1 MKNSIPVLEAEFHHD
16 GRGPELQK
24 VIWDYRGQILRGFE
38 YFNPEDDYKAEN
50 LRHLLL
56 DKVEVYS
63 MAGEEVHKNI
73 AANGDTRAA
82 IFQIVDS
89 PWKRSFQ
96 QRHIQDCEHFQIM
109 FYDEIF
115 DVICRKI
122 TPGTGPLNTKE
133 AQQAAP
139 RNR

>member
-1 MKNSIPVLEAEFHHD
+1 MKNSIPILEADFYHD

-38 YFNPEDDYKAEN
+38 YFNPEDEYTAEN
-50 LRHLLL
+50 LRHLVL

-63 MAGEEVHKNI
+63 MAGEEVHKHI
-73 AANGDTRAA
+73 AANGKSRAA

-89 PWKRSFQ
+89 PWKASFK

-122 TPGTGPLNTKE
+122 IPGTGPLNTKE
-133 AQQAAP
+133 AQQVAT
-139 RNR
+139 